1 MKKIVLML
9 VLCLGMFAETTS
21 GKWYGRNTDKNG
33 VTFNGVETKDFV
45 KGKNEKVRVSLGVM
59 CNEYSGDLTGMG
71 IIAITNKFN
80 KNNVSYVDIS
90 VGDYYTTTDV
100 LMVKSDGISFR
111 ISVEEISDVLKT
123 MIKLSQKTPEEKIT
137 IQVYDKNEK
146 VILKLNSTLYNVVEA
161 MKDKGNP
168 EE

>member
-1 MKKIVLML
+1 MKKVILML

-59 CNEYSGDLTGMG
+59 CNEYSGDLVGMG

-80 KNNVSYVDIS
+80 KNNVSHVDIS

>member
-1 MKKIVLML
+1 
-9 VLCLGMFAETTS
+9 
-21 GKWYGRNTDKNG
+21 
-33 VTFNGVETKDFV
+33 
-45 KGKNEKVRVSLGVM
+45 
-59 CNEYSGDLTGMG
+59 MG

-111 ISVEEISDVLKT
+111 ISVEEISDLLKT

-137 IQVYDKNEK
+137 IQVYDQKEK

-161 MKDKGNP
+161 MKDEGNP

>member
-1 MKKIVLML
+1 MKKVILML

-45 KGKNEKVRVSLGVM
+45 KGKNEKIRVSLGVM
-59 CNEYSGDLTGMG
+59 CNEYSGDLVGMG

-111 ISVEEISDVLKT
+111 ISIEEISDILKT

>member
-111 ISVEEISDVLKT
+111 ISVEEISDLLKT

-137 IQVYDKNEK
+137 IQVYDQKEK

-161 MKDKGNP
+161 MKDEGNP

>member
-1 MKKIVLML
+1 MKKVILML

-45 KGKNEKVRVSLGVM
+45 KGKNEKIRVSLGVM

-123 MIKLSQKTPEEKIT
+123 MIKLSQKIPEEKIT